1 MLMTDWV
8 NSTTHA
14 HFSTAATKGG
24 WNLWAPYDINE
35 HIGMTV
41 TKNNVG
47 SYQLITFPIN
57 NRLYT
62 IFWIKGKGCL
72 TCRLHEYVI
81 STIQTRW
88 YIEMVTISMGLNKS
102 TAHLDEW
109 DF

>member
-1 MLMTDWV
+1 MHSLAQQQQKED
-8 NSTTHA
+8 
-14 HFSTAATKGG
+14 GICG
-24 WNLWAPYDINE
+24 LPI
-35 HIGMTV
+35 IGMTV

-81 STIQTRW
+81 YTIQTRW

>member
-1 MLMTDWV
+1 MLMTDWI
-8 NSTTHA
+8 NSTTHI
-14 HFSTAATKGG
+14 HFSTAATKGD

-47 SYQLITFPIN
+47 SYQLIAFPIN

-81 STIQTRW
+81 YTIQTR
-88 YIEMVTISMGLNKS
+88 
-102 TAHLDEW
+102 
-109 DF
+109 